1 MNECALSGA
10 GVHFARATDALRPIP
25 HDSKS
30 HTIAVGF
37 GVKAL
42 TVILD
47 RQHHV
52 AMTECELDQYLAS
65 SAMLDRVTHRLLRDP
80 VKLS

>member
-1 MNECALSGA
+1 M
-10 GVHFARATDALRPIP
+10 
-25 HDSKS
+25 
-30 HTIAVGF
+30 AVGF

-52 AMTECELDQYLAS
+52 AMTECELDQHLAS
-65 SAMLDRVTHRLLRDP
+65 STVFHSVTHRFLSNP
-80 VKLS
+80 VKLSRNGGANWQGGAIGFNRASHTAILTDVHGQRL